1 MERLPVP
8 LIHYDPF
15 AKSHQRLTPAIGKD
29 LYLYIYI
36 YLFIYTNI
44 LDAYDILCIPT
55 LAEILKLKHLL
66 IDSNVAASSLSF
78 TQRINEYPTVYRDIR
93 YSINWH
99 CNDSYG
105 SVPCSAA
112 VLNLVIC
119 GLVVSQCPLHSDG
132 HIKPALGKRFSAVT
146 CSNMQKHWKAMGMTG
161 WAAPQP

>member
-1 MERLPVP
+1 M
-8 LIHYDPF
+8 
-15 AKSHQRLTPAIGKD
+15 
-29 LYLYIYI
+29 
-36 YLFIYTNI
+36 
-44 LDAYDILCIPT
+44 
-55 LAEILKLKHLL
+55 LKLTHLL

-93 YSINWH
+93 YSINWI

-161 WAAPQP
+161 WAAPP